1 MVKNLEDIL
10 LWHGTQMVHFMLTTQ
25 ENLLFFLSQTI
36 TSLNSMVR
44 VAITYLGIHLTVQHS
59 AVGMIYTFQMDATK
73 IQVLKQIFATT
84 IVMVVTQRGTAI
96 HTSCLWDPKALNSL
110 LRSMKFGKLS
120 FD

>member
-1 MVKNLEDIL
+1 
-10 LWHGTQMVHFMLTTQ
+10 MVHIMLTTQ

-73 IQVLKQIFATT
+73 IQALMQVFATT
-84 IVMVVTQRGTAI
+84 IVMVVMHMEAAVLISR
-96 HTSCLWDPKALNSL
+96 LWDPKAKISRF
-110 LRSMKFGKLS
+110 RSMKFGKLS